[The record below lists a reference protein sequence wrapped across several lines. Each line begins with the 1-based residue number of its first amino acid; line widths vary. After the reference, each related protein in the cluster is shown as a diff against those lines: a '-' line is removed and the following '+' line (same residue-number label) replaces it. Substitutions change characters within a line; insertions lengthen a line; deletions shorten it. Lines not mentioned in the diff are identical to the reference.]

1 MSFCKGLTSTS
12 QSSSNPVMASIP
24 PPKPEASAPQSSE
37 TLSDDNNK
45 KTITNKSHERENDDY
60 RKNNNNNN
68 NNTEEED
75 DDEDYHAIVRHLRAK
90 RLSRELAEAEV
101 QRELLRRKST
111 QRGQQMS
118 AVLTVAEQRAKQ
130 KVNKAPVEFSRRR
143 RGLTD

>member
-1 MSFCKGLTSTS
+1 
-12 QSSSNPVMASIP
+12 MASIP

-60 RKNNNNNN
+60 RKNNNYNNN

-130 KVNKAPVEFSRRR
+130 KVNRRR
-143 RGLTD
+143 LNFQGGDTD

>member
-1 MSFCKGLTSTS
+1 
-12 QSSSNPVMASIP
+12 MASIP

-45 KTITNKSHERENDDY
+45 KTITNKSHGRENDDY
-60 RKNNNNNN
+60 RKNNNNNNN

-143 RGLTD
+143 RGLTDCLT